1 MIMALSRQPLST
13 KTSNLLS
20 YGSDFLHGEA
30 NFHKFPSFQ
39 CKTDRSLKS
48 TFLVDQKNHQ
58 FRSVITMAKN
68 KTFKKMIGNVSDELN
83 EIASENLDSAPARR
97 RVRSAFTEVQ
107 QQLDH
112 ILFKDSPA
120 GIRTEEWFERNS
132 KGLQIFCKS
141 WLPKSDYQMKGI
153 VYFCHGYGDT
163 CTFFFE
169 GIARAIAGSGYG
181 VYAVDHPGFGLS
193 EGLHGYISSFDDL
206 VDNVIER
213 FNIIKERP
221 EAKGLPRFLLGQ
233 SMGGAVAIKAHLK
246 QPTAWDGV
254 VLVAPM
260 CKIKDDMKPSPACAT
275 VLTLLSNVLPKAKLV
290 PEKDLAESMF
300 RDPIKKKMAV
310 YNVISYSGRMRLKT
324 AVELLNATQVIES
337 QVDKVSS
344 PLLVLHGAEDK
355 VTDPLISKFLYEK
368 ASCKDKTLKLY
379 PEGYHCI
386 LEGEPDERILTVLK
400 DIVSWLDSHSPLVK

>member
-1 MIMALSRQPLST
+1 MIMALSRPSLST

-20 YGSDFLHGEA
+20 YSSDFLHGEA
-30 NFHKFPSFQ
+30 NFHKFPSFE
-39 CKTDRSLKS
+39 CKTNRSVKS
-48 TFLVDQKNHQ
+48 TFLVNQKKNQ
-58 FRSVITMAKN
+58 FRSVITMAKK
-68 KTFKKMIGNVSDELN
+68 KTFKKMVGNVSDELN
-83 EIASENLDSAPARR
+83 EIALQNLDSAPARR
-97 RVRSAFTEVQ
+97 RVRYAFTEVQ

-169 GIARAIAGSGYG
+169 GIARAIAASGYG

-290 PEKDLAESMF
+290 PEKDLAELMF

-324 AVELLNATQVIES
+324 AVELLNATQDIES

-355 VTDPLISKFLYEK
+355 VTDPSISKFLYEK
-368 ASCKDKTLKLY
+368 AASKDKTLKLY

-386 LEGEPDERILTVLK
+386 LEGEPDERISTVLK

>member
-1 MIMALSRQPLST
+1 MELSHHSFSI
-13 KTSNLLS
+13 KTSNFPS
-20 YGSDFLHGEA
+20 YTSNFLHGKA
-30 NFHKFPSFQ
+30 RFHELPIFQ
-39 CKTDRSLKS
+39 CKTNRSVKS
-48 TFLVDQKNHQ
+48 FVKVDQKNVHL
-58 FRSVITMAKN
+58 RSVIVMAK
-68 KTFKKMIGNVSDELN
+68 KKMIENVSNELN
-83 EIASENLDSAPARR
+83 EIASQNLDFAPARR
-97 RVRSAFTEVQ
+97 RVRSAFTQVQ

-112 ILFKDSPA
+112 VLFKDAPA

-169 GIARAIAGSGYG
+169 GIARAIAAAGYG

-193 EGLHGYISSFDDL
+193 EGLHGYIPSFDDL

-246 QPTAWDGV
+246 QPNAWDGV

-260 CKIKDDMKPSPACAT
+260 CKIKDDMKPSPTCLK
-275 VLTLLSNVLPKAKLV
+275 VLTLLSNVLPKAKWV
-290 PEKDLAESMF
+290 PAKDLGELMF

-310 YNVISYSGRMRLKT
+310 YNVISYSDRTRLKT
-324 AVELLNATQVIES
+324 AVELLNATQDIES

-368 ASCKDKTLKLY
+368 AACKDKTLKLY

-400 DIVSWLDSHSPLVK
+400 DIVSWLDFRSPLVK

>member
-1 MIMALSRQPLST
+1 
-13 KTSNLLS
+13 
-20 YGSDFLHGEA
+20 
-30 NFHKFPSFQ
+30 
-39 CKTDRSLKS
+39 
-48 TFLVDQKNHQ
+48 
-58 FRSVITMAKN
+58 
-68 KTFKKMIGNVSDELN
+68 
-83 EIASENLDSAPARR
+83 
-97 RVRSAFTEVQ
+97 
-107 QQLDH
+107 
-112 ILFKDSPA
+112 
-120 GIRTEEWFERNS
+120 WFERNS

-254 VLVAPM
+254 VLIAPM
-260 CKIKDDMKPSPACAT
+260 S
-275 VLTLLSNVLPKAKLV
+275 KLV
-290 PEKDLAESMF
+290 PEKDLAELMF

-324 AVELLNATQVIES
+324 AVELLNATQAIES

-400 DIVSWLDSHSPLVK
+400 DMSLGLILILHLSSRFQLLCCIYYQESVSSLLSFVFYFLLTLFLVLAIHILLLLQE